1 MEVMNAMEIGLKY
14 SLSADFAGISLKAY
28 KKNSPIDVRKAY
40 LKIVPYWVIKNPSEP
55 SLITSAMSYMA
66 FGPVSLFRISQSIQ
80 MLINMKTIEKFHAL
94 KDIKLDVLDDM
105 KK

>member
-1 MEVMNAMEIGLKY
+1 MEVINAMEIGLKY

-28 KKNSPIDVRKAY
+28 KKNSPIDVMKAY
-40 LKIVPYWVIKNPSEP
+40 LKIVPYWVMKNPSEP